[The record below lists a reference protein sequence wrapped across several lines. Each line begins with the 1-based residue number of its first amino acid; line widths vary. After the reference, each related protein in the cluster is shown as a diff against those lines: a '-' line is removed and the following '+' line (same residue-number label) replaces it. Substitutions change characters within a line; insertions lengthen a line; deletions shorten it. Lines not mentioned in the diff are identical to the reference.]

1 MADCGNIPQVARIIC
16 PYFKMLSN
24 DRRTIV
30 CEGLTP
36 GTKCAMCFKTRAEQE
51 RYSEKHCERFS
62 YGRCQLARAVE
73 QKIVDEEQRAKR
85 Y

>member
-36 GTKCAMCFKTRAEQE
+36 GASSAMVFRTRAEQE
-51 RYSEKHCERFS
+51 KYSEKNCERYS
-62 YGRCQLARAVE
+62 YGHCPLARAV
-73 QKIVDEEQRAKR
+73 QLKLADEEEKAKR